1 MKNKEKKIIIFYVAL
16 VIVGIALMIG
26 SFSIVENYYRPGTNG
41 IGLKSNIA
49 VLDLYGKRILYLGM
63 ISLLSGVVG
72 LFLEKYKK
80 KP

>member
-26 SFSIVENYYRPGTNG
+26 SFSIVENYYRTATNG
-41 IGLKSNIA
+41 RGLKSNIA

>member
-26 SFSIVENYYRPGTNG
+26 SFSIVENYYRPST
-41 IGLKSNIA
+41 IGLESNIA